1 MNNPLI
7 QEVRAA
13 RESLA
18 AKFDFDL
25 HRIIADAIQRQGN
38 SDTVE
43 LQNCPNKLP
52 ETKGLLSK
60 SPMTGK
66 RRVRSARV
74 SS

>member
-18 AKFDFDL
+18 AKFEFDL

-38 SDTVE
+38 SGTVNG
-43 LQNCPNKLP
+43 QNFPVNTPVKS
-52 ETKGLLSK
+52 GGSSK
-60 SPMTGK
+60 SPVTGK
-66 RRVRSARV
+66 RRVRPARV
-74 SS
+74 SA

>member
-25 HRIIADAIQRQGN
+25 HRIIADAIQRQGQQ
-38 SDTVE
+38 STV
-43 LQNCPNKLP
+43 NRPNKTL
-52 ETKGLLSK
+52 ETTGGASK
-60 SPMTGK
+60 SPAARK
-66 RRVRSARV
+66 RRARAARV
-74 SS
+74 SD